1 MRSPHNAASDVI
13 RELGMTNVRETVTH
27 EEGRWVV
34 RFESLTHSAFLEIEV
49 LENGAVCVLRR
60 FHCGRRAM
68 YRILNKFTERL
79 ISSQSLPSPP
89 SLRRVSRLSLLNR
102 SESLVDDI
110 VRRIDFHTDS

>member
-1 MRSPHNAASDVI
+1 MRSPHNAASDVVN
-13 RELGMTNVRETVTH
+13 ELRMTNVRETVVH
-27 EEGRWVV
+27 EEGRWIV
-34 RFESLTHSAFLEIEV
+34 RFESLTQPSFLEIEV
-49 LENGAVCVLRR
+49 LENGVVCVLRR

-68 YRILNKFTERL
+68 NRIMNKFTERL

-102 SESLVDDI
+102 SESPVDGI